1 MMAFKPGDTVRLISG
16 SPVMTVTAVIPET
29 FSIEVYWVDVIDS
42 NSVILPEVCFKAA
55 QPE

>member
-1 MMAFKPGDTVRLISG
+1 MAFKPGDTVRLISG

-29 FSIEVYWVDVIDS
+29 SSIEVYWVYLIDS

-55 QPE
+55 QPD